1 MFCYYKLICDN
12 LYTPSQVHSIYCFMA
27 LPNDMLCAYAINYT
41 WDTTTEMTCLIGNNN
56 KSLPISN
63 MDITTINQGTLE

>member
-1 MFCYYKLICDN
+1 
-12 LYTPSQVHSIYCFMA
+12 MA